1 MRKIC
6 VLCVCGSGTVTSS
19 MLAAK
24 IEEKLETLGV
34 DAECIETN
42 PAGVESAL
50 GSHDVAFMACSR
62 LWYSETDGNF
72 ILDRSG

>member
-1 MRKIC
+1 MRKVC

-50 GSHDVAFMACSR
+50 GFS
-62 LWYSETDGNF
+62 
-72 ILDRSG
+72 

>member
-24 IEEKLETLGV
+24 IEENST
-34 DAECIETN
+34 A
-42 PAGVESAL
+42 
-50 GSHDVAFMACSR
+50 
-62 LWYSETDGNF
+62 
-72 ILDRSG
+72 